1 MAERTVRKPAAK
13 KPAASAKRGPKRTT
27 GKSAKPGVT
36 ATAEG
41 EEEVF
46 AQTHQRI
53 LTIATEEFSSKG
65 YDGARIDEIMRRS
78 KVSKN
83 LIYHYFGSK
92 EQLFVT
98 VLEAAYRRMHQSQ
111 LNWKREAAT
120 TPVEGVRQLVR
131 LIFNHWRSSPE
142 FIGLLTSENLHRGR
156 HIKEANMIRADYGT
170 VMQNLRGIL
179 EEGEKT
185 GVFRKGVDPVD
196 FYISISSLAY
206 HLFSNR
212 YTLSLL
218 LGREYDLEHHL
229 NARLEH
235 IEDMV
240 LSYLLYRAPADS
252 KS

>member
-13 KPAASAKRGPKRTT
+13 NKTASPKRSQKPR
-27 GKSAKPGVT
+27 KSNAAKVG
-36 ATAEG
+36 ATANTG
-41 EEEVF
+41 SEEEVF
-46 AQTHQRI
+46 GQTQQRI
-53 LTIATEEFSSKG
+53 LTVATEEFSTKG
-65 YDGARIDEIMRRS
+65 YEGARIDEIMRRS

-92 EQLFVT
+92 EKLFVT

-111 LNWKREAAT
+111 LDWKRDASS
-120 TPVEGVRQLVR
+120 PVEAVRQLVR

-156 HIKEANMIRADYGT
+156 HIKEANMIRVGYGT
-170 VMQNLRGIL
+170 VMQNLRVIL

-229 NARLEH
+229 NERLAH

-240 LSYLLYRAPADS
+240 LSYLLYRASADIQT
-252 KS
+252 